1 MKRRHV
7 VARSA
12 LLICMGSLP
21 SLLSSNPASS
31 QQRGGA
37 RITLIRDAET
47 ESLVNGFAAPLFGVA
62 GVSPGLVRISL
73 VRDRALNAFVTTGN
87 RMFLNTGLIQ
97 QASTAL
103 EVIGAM
109 AHETGHVAH
118 GDISRLP
125 EQALQALLE
134 SLGSMLI
141 GVAAGVASRNPGV
154 GAGMVLGGQS
164 MAERRFMAFTRT
176 QEISA
181 DQSALNYLDRLGWSP
196 QGMLN
201 LFERLE
207 QEEAL
212 VIDRRD
218 PYVVTH
224 PFSRDRLVRV
234 QDHVARI
241 GARGT
246 HATDGFEPP
255 FRMVKAKLDAFL
267 EAPAY
272 VARAYPAADP
282 APETRYAN
290 AVLAHRMGHRDTAV
304 SILDG
309 LIRQAP
315 SSPWLY
321 ELKGQ
326 VLLEGG
332 QAQAAAASYQTAM
345 RHAPNQPLI
354 RQGYGHAL
362 LETGDATMIRQS
374 VAQLQAAQGRERGDP
389 TTWHLL
395 GIAWGRLGNVGE
407 ANLALAEEA
416 MLYGNIP
423 VARRFARQAADALPP
438 GPSRLRALD
447 ITNASKKEN
456 RS

>member
-1 MKRRHV
+1 
-7 VARSA
+7 
-12 LLICMGSLP
+12 MGSLP
-21 SLLSSNPASS
+21 PLLSSKPAAS
-31 QQRGGA
+31 QRRGGT
-37 RITLIRDAET
+37 RVTLIRDAET
-47 ESLVNGFAAPLFGVA
+47 ESLVNGFAFPLFRVA
-62 GVSPGLVRISL
+62 GVSPGLIRISL

-97 QASTAL
+97 QAASAL

-125 EQALQALLE
+125 EQALQALIE

-141 GVAAGVASRNPGV
+141 GAAAAVASRSPDV

-164 MAERRFMAFTRT
+164 MAQRRFMAFTRG
-176 QEISA
+176 QEIVA
-181 DQSALNYLDRLGWSP
+181 DQSALNYLDRLSWSAR
-196 QGMLN
+196 GMLA

-224 PFSRDRLVRV
+224 PFSRDRLIRV
-234 QDHVARI
+234 QEHVART
-241 GARGT
+241 GGRSTG
-246 HATDGFEPP
+246 ATDGFEQP

-267 EAPAY
+267 EAPGY
-272 VARAYPAADP
+272 VARTYQAADP
-282 APETRYAN
+282 APEMRYAN
-290 AVLAHRMGHRDTAV
+290 AVLNHRMGHRDTAV

-309 LIRQAP
+309 LIRQFPA
-315 SSPWLY
+315 SPWLH

-332 QAQAAAASYQTAM
+332 QARAAVAPYQTAV
-345 RHAPNQPLI
+345 RLAPDQPLL

-362 LETGDATMIRQS
+362 LETGDAAMTRQA
-374 VAQLQAAQGRERGDP
+374 VTQLQMAQGGVQGRERGDP
-389 TTWHLL
+389 TTWRLL

-416 MLYGNIP
+416 MLNNDIP
-423 VARRFARQAADALPP
+423 VARRFARQAADALPA